1 MSEKPDLPVT
11 VVGGGIIGICTALA
25 LAERGATV
33 RLIDRDEPGQGASSG
48 NAGVISPWSVV
59 PQSMPGLW
67 KHIPG
72 WMLFPDGPIRLPI
85 AYIPRFLPWGLKFLR
100 AGQKTNVSD
109 ISAAM
114 HTFNNANIEL
124 YRRLLAGTGHENLI
138 EDSVYV
144 HVCRNRK
151 HANVEGLG
159 WDLRRKSGAELE
171 VIDGVELRR
180 IEPALSKDYQ
190 AAILIKGQARVR
202 NPGRLGQVLTE
213 KFQRM
218 GGEVWRATVKALVQS
233 EAGWRIETD
242 QGALAAETLVV
253 AAGAWSAKLL
263 APLGLSL
270 PLEAERGYHVMFK
283 TPGVE
288 LNNSIMDVD
297 LKFVSS
303 SMEGGLRSAGTA
315 EFAGLDAPPTDARA
329 QMLIRQS
336 KTMLPDLDI
345 SATETWTGIRPSFPD
360 SLPVLGAVPDRKGLF
375 ATFGHSHF
383 GLMMAPRTGELLAD
397 TVLGKRINTDL
408 TPFRIDRF

>member
-1 MSEKPDLPVT
+1 MSEETHVPVT

-25 LAERGATV
+25 LAERGAIV
-33 RLIDRDEPGQGASSG
+33 RLIDRDEPGQGASGG

-67 KHIPG
+67 KNIPG
-72 WMLFPDGPIRLPI
+72 WMLFPDGPIRLPVT
-85 AYIPRFLPWGLKFLR
+85 YMPKFIPWSLKFLR
-100 AGQKTNVSD
+100 AGRKARVSD
-109 ISAAM
+109 ISTAM
-114 HTFNNANIEL
+114 YTLNHANIEL
-124 YRRLLAGTGHENLI
+124 FRRLLAGTGHGSLI
-138 EDSVYV
+138 EDSMYV
-144 HVCRNRK
+144 HVCRDPK
-151 HANVEGLG
+151 HASVEGLG
-159 WDLRRKSGAELE
+159 WDLRRKIGADLE
-171 VIDGVELRR
+171 VIDGAELRR
-180 IEPALSKDYQ
+180 IEPALSKNYQ
-190 AAILIKGQARVR
+190 AAILIKGQSRAR
-202 NPGRLGQVLTE
+202 NPGRIGQVLTQ

-218 GGEVWRATVKALVQS
+218 GGEILRANVNTLVQS
-233 EAGWRIETD
+233 DTGWQIETD
-242 QGALAAETLVV
+242 QGALEAETLVV

-263 APLGLSL
+263 APLGISL

-336 KTMLPDLDI
+336 KTMLPDLDT

-360 SLPVLGAVPDRKGLF
+360 SLPVLGAVPNHKGLF
-375 ATFGHSHF
+375 AAFGHSHF

-397 TVLGKRINTDL
+397 TILGKRINTDL
-408 TPFRIDRF
+408 SPFRIDRF